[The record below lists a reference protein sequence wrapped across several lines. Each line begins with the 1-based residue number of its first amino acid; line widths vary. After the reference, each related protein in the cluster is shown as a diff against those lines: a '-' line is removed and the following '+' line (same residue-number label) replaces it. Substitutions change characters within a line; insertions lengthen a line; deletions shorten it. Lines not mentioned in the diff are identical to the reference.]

1 MISFYNAFISYG
13 RKDSLAFAT
22 KLYTRLLE
30 QGLNVWF
37 DQKNIPFGVDYQR
50 EIDENGIEKSQNF
63 FFIIAPHSIKSP
75 YCRKE
80 IDLAVKLN
88 KRIIPLLHIKSDKF
102 LNQTRPI
109 ARGN

>member
-13 RKDSLAFAT
+13 QKDSLAFAT

-63 FFIIAPHSIKSP
+63 FFIIAPHSI
-75 YCRKE
+75 
-80 IDLAVKLN
+80 
-88 KRIIPLLHIKSDKF
+88 
-102 LNQTRPI
+102 
-109 ARGN
+109 